1 MDFGEILRVIR
12 RRWYVTAPGVVLTIA
27 VALTSWL
34 LVPTKYQSTSTLSL
48 INSPRAVTAP
58 GNGNPFLTFESSL
71 TATADFL
78 SRSLMSED
86 TARELKAMGVT
97 EEYTAALADNAMGPF
112 VTLTVTGTN
121 KAHVLQSTIVLTEF
135 ATNKLQEMQEQ
146 SGAPENSMIKAATI
160 IPPQPP
166 ESVLKK
172 KIEIVA
178 GATGLLLALTFVIT
192 FATENI
198 LRSRRRPVDRP
209 DAPRARPEPVDD
221 HTAEIA
227 LPRPRRR
234 QPSPDSTIILPAQKV
249 SIVKDDEDEP
259 VREQP
264 KIAAVYRSGSG
275 GRRSAGVDVQTGG

>member
-1 MDFGEILRVIR
+1 
-12 RRWYVTAPGVVLTIA
+12 
-27 VALTSWL
+27 
-34 LVPTKYQSTSTLSL
+34 L
-48 INSPRAVTAP
+48 INSPRSVTAP

-112 VTLTVTGTN
+112 VTLTVTGTD

-135 ATNKLQEMQEQ
+135 ATNKLRDMQEQ

-198 LRSRRRPVDRP
+198 LRSRRPAGGPGPKSRGPGSSRPTTTRP
-209 DAPRARPEPVDD
+209 
-221 HTAEIA
+221 EIA
-227 LPRPRRR
+227 LPRRGGGS
-234 QPSPDSTIILPAQKV
+234 PSSDSTMILPTQKV

-264 KIAAVYRSGSG
+264 KISAVYRSG